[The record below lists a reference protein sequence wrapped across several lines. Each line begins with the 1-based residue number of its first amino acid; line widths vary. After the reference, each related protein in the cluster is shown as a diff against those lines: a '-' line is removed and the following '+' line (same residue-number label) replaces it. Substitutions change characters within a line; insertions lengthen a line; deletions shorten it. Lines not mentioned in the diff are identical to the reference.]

1 LGGLIQ
7 LKKLP
12 YIIEYSPEAEEHL
25 QRLTARQQK
34 IVLDT
39 IDRQLLNQPNVETK
53 NRKPMRPSPVA
64 PWELRIGSLRVYYD
78 VVEHPESKVV
88 VAAVGVKE
96 RNRVRIGGR
105 NNRPMTKIELKKAS
119 EPLSKYIQKAKHPVI
134 VVKRG
139 KPFAAVVPIRNAD
152 EETVS
157 LSTNRKFLAIIERS
171 RSRTKKEGAISSREL
186 RRRLGLKK

>member
-1 LGGLIQ
+1 
-7 LKKLP
+7 
-12 YIIEYSPEAEEHL
+12 
-25 QRLTARQQK
+25 
-34 IVLDT
+34 
-39 IDRQLLNQPNVETK
+39 
-53 NRKPMRPSPVA
+53 
-64 PWELRIGSLRVYYD
+64 
-78 VVEHPESKVV
+78 
-88 VAAVGVKE
+88 
-96 RNRVRIGGR
+96 
-105 NNRPMTKIELKKAS
+105 MTKIELKKAS
-119 EPLSKYIQKAKHPVI
+119 EPLSKYTQKAKHPVI